1 MEDSV
6 AHLRSRWTPES
17 TAAAIRF
24 LRGEPMDDGAIGSM
38 EQDGKTYFDL
48 RGIRIEQTQLDGVTI
63 RNVNLRWST
72 IRDVGFKNTKLIKCN
87 LSQTAFG
94 ECYFRRAL
102 FQKCDIVNAKFS
114 ACDFSDARIEGSW
127 LDFSTFTSCEIVL
140 RNIRFRDDTTPQAL
154 VRVCRN
160 LKLNAMSMG
169 HFADAGELTY
179 LERTYDRH
187 ALFNHAFSHAHEGVG
202 ERARSVK
209 DWLGSVL
216 LNWLW
221 GYGEKPQ
228 RLALTMVA
236 NIVVFGTLQY
246 WLNGVPGATWFDH
259 TYFSGITFLTI
270 GYGDL
275 APVGA
280 IPRILAVL
288 EGAAGIATFGML
300 IASAAKKIM
309 YR

>member
-1 MEDSV
+1 MDDSV
-6 AHLRSRWTPES
+6 AHLRSRWTPET
-17 TAAAIRF
+17 TAAALRF
-24 LRGEPMDDGAIGSM
+24 LRGEPGEGSIGTM
-38 EQDGKTYFDL
+38 EHDGKTYFDV

-63 RNVNLRWST
+63 KNVNLRWST
-72 IRDVGFKNTKLIKCN
+72 IRDVGFKNARLVKCN
-87 LSQTAFG
+87 LSQTAFE
-94 ECYFRRAL
+94 ECYFRRAF
-102 FQKCDIVNAKFS
+102 FQKCDIVNARFS
-114 ACDFSDARIEGSW
+114 DCDFSDARIEGSW
-127 LDFSTFTSCEIVL
+127 LEFSTFTSCEIML
-140 RNIRFRDDTTPQAL
+140 RSIRFRDDTSPAAL

-179 LERTYDRH
+179 LERTYDRY
-187 ALFNHAFSHAHEGVG
+187 ALFERAFSRQHETVR
-202 ERARSVK
+202 ERAGAVWH
-209 DWLGSVL
+209 WLGSVF

-221 GYGEKPQ
+221 GYGEKPE
-228 RLALTMVA
+228 RLALTMLA
-236 NIVVFGTLQY
+236 NILFFGTLQY
-246 WLNGVPGATWFDH
+246 WLNGVPGASWFDH

-275 APVGA
+275 VPAGVV
-280 IPRILAVL
+280 PRILAVL

>member
-1 MEDSV
+1 MDDSV
-6 AHLRSRWTPES
+6 ASLRSRWTAES

-24 LRGEPMDDGAIGSM
+24 LRGEPIDVAFETM
-38 EQDGKTYFDL
+38 EQDGRTYVDL

-63 RNVNLRWST
+63 KNVNLRWSS
-72 IRDVGFKNTKLIKCN
+72 IHDVGFKNTKLIKCN

-94 ECYFRRAL
+94 GCYLRRAL
-102 FQKCDIVNAKFS
+102 FQKCDIVNAKFDT
-114 ACDFSDARIEGSW
+114 CDFSDARIERSW
-127 LDFSTFTSCEIVL
+127 LDFSTFRGCEIVL
-140 RNIRFRDDTTPQAL
+140 RNIHFREDTTPQAL

-179 LERTYDRH
+179 LEKSYDRR
-187 ALFNHAFSHAHEGVG
+187 ALFIRAFSEAHVTVG
-202 ERARSVK
+202 SRVAAVS
-209 DWLGSVL
+209 DWAGSVL

-221 GYGEKPQ
+221 GYGEKPD
-228 RLALTMVA
+228 RLALTMVV
-236 NIVVFGTLQY
+236 NILVFGTLQH
-246 WLNGVPGATWFDH
+246 WLGGVAGAAWWEH
-259 TYFSGITFLTI
+259 VYFSGITFLTI

-275 APVGA
+275 APVGFM
-280 IPRILAVL
+280 PRLLAVL

>member
-1 MEDSV
+1 MDDSV

-17 TAAAIRF
+17 TAAALRF
-24 LRGEPMDDGAIGSM
+24 LRGEPFEGAIATM
-38 EQDGKTYFDL
+38 EHGGKTYFDL
-48 RGIRIEQTQLDGVTI
+48 RGIRIEQTQLDGVTM

-72 IRDVGFKNTKLIKCN
+72 IRDVGFKNARLVKCN
-87 LSQTAFG
+87 LSQTAFD
-94 ECYFRRAL
+94 ECYFRRAM
-102 FQKCDIVNAKFS
+102 FQKCDIVNARFNG
-114 ACDFSDARIEGSW
+114 CDFSDARIEGSW
-127 LDFSTFTSCEIVL
+127 LEYSTFTSCEIVL
-140 RNIRFRDDTTPQAL
+140 RNIRFRDDTSPAAL

-169 HFADAGELTY
+169 HFADAGALTY
-179 LERTYDRH
+179 LERTYDRY
-187 ALFNHAFSHAHEGVG
+187 ALFEHAFSHRHERVR
-202 ERARSVK
+202 ERAEAVGHWLVSVF
-209 DWLGSVL
+209 

-221 GYGEKPQ
+221 GYGEKPE
-228 RLALTMVA
+228 RLALTMLV
-236 NIVVFGTLQY
+236 NILVFGTLQY
-246 WLNGVPGATWFDH
+246 WLNGVPGASWFDH

-275 APVGA
+275 APVGM
-280 IPRILAVL
+280 IPRVLAVL

>member
-1 MEDSV
+1 MNDSV
-6 AHLRSRWTPES
+6 AHLRARWTPES
-17 TAAAIRF
+17 TAAAIQF
-24 LRGEPMDDGAIGSM
+24 LRGERVDNTLDTM
-38 EQDGKTYFDL
+38 EQDGRVYFDL
-48 RGIRIEQTQLDGVTI
+48 RGIRIEQTQLDGLTI
-63 RNVNLRWST
+63 KNVNLRWSS
-72 IRDVGFKNTKLIKCN
+72 IRDVGFKNTRLIKCN
-87 LSQTAFG
+87 LSQTSFG

-102 FQKCDIVNAKFS
+102 FQKCDIVNAKFES
-114 ACDFSDARIEGSW
+114 CDFSDARIERSW
-127 LDFSTFTSCEIVL
+127 LDFSTFRSCEIEL
-140 RNIRFRDDTTPQAL
+140 RNIQFREDTTPQAL

-179 LERTYDRH
+179 LEKTYDRH
-187 ALFNHAFSHAHEGVG
+187 ALFHRAFSGEHAAIGLRIKAV
-202 ERARSVK
+202 AK
-209 DWLGSVL
+209 WIGSLL

-221 GYGEKPQ
+221 GYGEKPD

-236 NIVVFGTLQY
+236 NILFFGTLQD
-246 WLNGVPGATWFDH
+246 WLGGVKGAGWWDH
-259 TYFSGITFLTI
+259 VYFSGITFLTV

-280 IPRILAVL
+280 IPRLLAVL

>member
-1 MEDSV
+1 MDDSV

-17 TAAAIRF
+17 TAAALRF
-24 LRGEPMDDGAIGSM
+24 LRGEPFEGAIGTM
-38 EQDGKTYFDL
+38 EHDGKTYFDL

-63 RNVNLRWST
+63 KNVNLRWST
-72 IRDVGFKNTKLIKCN
+72 IRDVGFKNARLVKCN
-87 LSQTAFG
+87 LSQTAFD
-94 ECYFRRAL
+94 ECYFRRAM
-102 FQKCDIVNAKFS
+102 FQKCDIVNSRFNG
-114 ACDFSDARIEGSW
+114 CDFSDARIEGSW
-127 LDFSTFTSCEIVL
+127 LEYSTFTSCEIVL
-140 RNIRFRDDTTPQAL
+140 RNIRFRDDTSPAAL

-179 LERTYDRH
+179 LERTYDRY
-187 ALFNHAFSHAHEGVG
+187 ALFEHAFARRHERVR
-202 ERARSVK
+202 ERAAAIGHWLASVF
-209 DWLGSVL
+209 

-221 GYGEKPQ
+221 GYGEKPE
-228 RLALTMVA
+228 RLALTMLG
-236 NIVVFGTLQY
+236 NILVFGTLQY
-246 WLNGVPGATWFDH
+246 WLNGVPGASWFDH

-275 APVGA
+275 APVGMM
-280 IPRILAVL
+280 PRVLAVL